1 MRRRIKKF
9 FENRLNSPNPIPARS
24 PRPFLGVLAGSFPP
38 KSNHRPQNKIPAPLF
53 FGFLASTGVRRGE
66 REREVAGDGGG
77 DDLPHPARELHVPLQ
92 PPHRARGARQLHH
105 RPERKYA
112 SQTLI
117 PPPSLAP
124 SSLLSRF
131 LAGPLTIDALSPP
144 PRRRRRRREKRHPHG
159 PMRRL
164 RLPRQEYPA
173 RRIAQG
179 LHQNRLQVASAPFP
193 FPPFF

>member
-1 MRRRIKKF
+1 MGGFGGLLPTEKQPPPTEQK
-9 FENRLNSPNPIPARS
+9 
-24 PRPFLGVLAGSFPP
+24 PR
-38 KSNHRPQNKIPAPLF
+38 KIPAPLF

-66 REREVAGDGGG
+66 REREVAGDGGR

-131 LAGPLTIDALSPP
+131 LAGPLTIDALPPP
-144 PRRRRRRREKRHPHG
+144 PRLRRRRRREKCHPHS

-179 LHQNRLQVASAPFP
+179 LHQDRLQVASAPFP